1 MSHPLYATGRK
12 HAKSTTVICSCLLV
26 SWVLPSR
33 TCVPRPG
40 FGTSASVCSA
50 LNWKNTYFNQI
61 FQLSWSHRHCVLT
74 HASTILHTDSGTDR
88 SYKHTQTLNA
98 WLSSNQFHFE
108 CVIVEE
114 VVMARQWEQGA
125 LNKRNAWQTAALLR
139 FTVLIWMKPGSF
151 ILV

>member
-108 CVIVEE
+108 CVIVE